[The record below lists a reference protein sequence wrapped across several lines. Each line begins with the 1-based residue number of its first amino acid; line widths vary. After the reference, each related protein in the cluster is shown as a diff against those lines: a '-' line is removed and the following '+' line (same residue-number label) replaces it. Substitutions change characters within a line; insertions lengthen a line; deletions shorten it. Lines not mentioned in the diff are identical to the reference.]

1 MLFASVFTELVKA
14 IGPVVAGLDRAGE
27 HWISMPLDMT
37 TKVTSTTEGCRT
49 AHMSAGDAV
58 ATGMR
63 VGSIGGNL
71 CGGEGRTCK
80 GRAIALGGST

>member
-1 MLFASVFTELVKA
+1 MSLALVFAELVKA
-14 IGPVVAGLDRAGE
+14 IGFVVAGLDRAGE
-27 HWISMPLDMT
+27 LWISMLLDMT
-37 TKVTSTTEGCRT
+37 TKVTGTTEGYGT

-71 CGGEGRTCK
+71 CGGKRRTCK
-80 GRAIALGGST
+80 GCAITLGGNT